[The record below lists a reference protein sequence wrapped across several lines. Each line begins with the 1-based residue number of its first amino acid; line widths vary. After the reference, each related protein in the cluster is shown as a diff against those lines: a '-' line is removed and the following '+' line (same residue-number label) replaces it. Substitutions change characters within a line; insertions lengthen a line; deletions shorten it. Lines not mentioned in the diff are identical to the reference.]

1 MKGELRR
8 RLEVAIV
15 GLAALILVSLGL
27 AGCFQLV
34 NAPPVARFTTVPS
47 SGPAPL
53 TVACDASG
61 SSDVDGTIVL
71 YLWNFGDTQTAS
83 GVLVSHVY
91 TQTPSQVYTVVLT
104 VTDNDAATDTV
115 AKFIS
120 VTP

>member
-1 MKGELRR
+1 MNRESRR
-8 RLEVAIV
+8 TYSAAIV
-15 GLAALILVSLGL
+15 GCAALIIVALGL
-27 AGCFQLV
+27 TGCFQLV
-34 NAPPVARFTTVPS
+34 NLPPVARFTATPP

-53 TVACDASG
+53 TVAFDASG
-61 SSDVDGTIVL
+61 SSDVDGTIL
-71 YLWNFGDTQTAS
+71 SYLWNFGDTQTGS

-115 AKFIS
+115 AKYIT